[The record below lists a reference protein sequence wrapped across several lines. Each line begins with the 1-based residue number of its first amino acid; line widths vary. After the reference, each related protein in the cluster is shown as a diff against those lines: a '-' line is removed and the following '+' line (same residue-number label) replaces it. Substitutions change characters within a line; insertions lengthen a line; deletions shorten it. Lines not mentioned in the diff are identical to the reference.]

1 MIIWFDFQHGND
13 PSLPL
18 ESLCDVH
25 RYVVRNM
32 GKYFACS
39 KMLFNMRSLLT
50 FVKQIG
56 FPKNKPCPATKT
68 KVKK

>member
-18 ESLCDVH
+18 ESLCDVR

-39 KMLFNMRSLLT
+39 KLLFNM
-50 FVKQIG
+50 
-56 FPKNKPCPATKT
+56 
-68 KVKK
+68 